1 MASTKLERQ
10 LKLLAELLNAESPR
24 TAQELRNKVGM
35 YPDDLAA
42 FRKRFSEDKKELKNM
57 GVPIT
62 VLSVGDSTKDTESYY
77 VENADYY
84 LPDLDLTEQELA
96 ALNYAANSVHLL
108 KDMTDEEALRKLGG
122 YHQGLGVETLASE
135 KSHLRISSDHILPTL
150 FEALTKKSRIEFIYR
165 DKPRTLE
172 PYLLQFAGEKWYLTG
187 NVLEDNATKS
197 FRADRM
203 SEVKI
208 SSNSQEFTVPEEI
221 KGANLLSFTY
231 GDDKPVTAVLRID
244 SSYIPW
250 VEQNLDIDVDVEPD
264 GSGLAKFPV
273 SNYDIF
279 IDRVL
284 LLLDHA
290 EILEP
295 PILRQELI
303 KRLQTLQ
310 DTWATHK

>member
-24 TAQELRNKVGM
+24 TAQELRDKVGM
-35 YPDDLAA
+35 YPDDLVA
-42 FRKRFSEDKKELKNM
+42 FRKRFSQDKKDLKEM

-108 KDMTDEEALRKLGG
+108 KEMTDEEALRKLGG
-122 YHQGLGVETLASE
+122 YQQGFGEGTFASE
-135 KSHLRISSDHILPTL
+135 KSHLRISTDHILPTV

-165 DKPRTLE
+165 DKPRILE

-187 NVLEDNATKS
+187 NVLEENTTKS
-197 FRADRM
+197 FRTDRM
-203 SEVKI
+203 SDVNVSPKTREFSVPDEV
-208 SSNSQEFTVPEEI
+208 Q
-221 KGANLLSFTY
+221 GANLLSFTY
-231 GDDKPVTAVLRID
+231 GDDTEVTALLKID
-244 SSYIPW
+244 SPYIPW
-250 VEQNLDIDVDVEPD
+250 VEQNLDINVSVEPD
-264 GSGLAKFPV
+264 GSGLAKFSV
-273 SNYDIF
+273 SNYEIF

-295 PILRQELI
+295 PLLRQELV
-303 KRLQTLQ
+303 KRLQTLH
-310 DTWATHK
+310 DSWETRK

>member
-122 YHQGLGVETLASE
+122 YQEGLGTETLASE
-135 KSHLRISSDHILPTL
+135 KSHLRVSTEQVVPTL

-165 DKPRTLE
+165 DKPRVLE
-172 PYLLQFAGEKWYLTG
+172 PYVLQFAGEKWYLTG

-203 SEVKI
+203 SGIKV
-208 SSNSQEFTVPEEI
+208 SPFTQEFSVPDEV

-231 GDDKPVTAVLRID
+231 GDDEPVTALLRID

-250 VEQNLDIDVDVEPD
+250 VEQNLDVDVDLEPD
-264 GSGLAKFPV
+264 GSGLAKFV
-273 SNYDIF
+273 VLNYDIF

-295 PILRQELI
+295 PILRQQLV
-303 KRLQTLQ
+303 KHLQMLQ
-310 DTWATHK
+310 ATWETHK